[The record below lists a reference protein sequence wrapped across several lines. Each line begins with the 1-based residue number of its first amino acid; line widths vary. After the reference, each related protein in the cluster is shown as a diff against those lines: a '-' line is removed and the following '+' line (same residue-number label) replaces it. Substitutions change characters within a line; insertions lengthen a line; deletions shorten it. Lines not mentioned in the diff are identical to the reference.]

1 MSPTTP
7 PYASFRSIGAY
18 VPEKILSNEDLEKMV
33 DTTDEWITKRTG
45 IKERHIAA
53 EDEYTSD
60 MGAKAAKTA
69 IERAGLSSDDIDLV
83 VCATVT
89 PDYFNMP
96 STACIISD
104 KLGIKNVQAF
114 DISAACSGFV
124 YALSV
129 AKAFV
134 ESGMKKN
141 VLVVGSEKFSSIVD
155 YTDRGTCILFGD
167 GAGAAVISATDNKEE
182 AFIDIHASADGS
194 YADFL
199 VTPAP
204 GSINPV
210 SQKVLDEGLQYVQM
224 KGNETFKLAVKTL
237 TKDVKE
243 ILEKNGIASDD
254 IPYFIPHQANYRI
267 IKAVG
272 DALKMREDQVVLTVH
287 KYGNTS
293 AASIPMAINDIYESG
308 RLKTGDLMLLDTF
321 GGGLT
326 WASALLPFAGE
337 SAQR

>member
-1 MSPTTP
+1 MSQIKPV
-7 PYASFRSIGAY
+7 YASFRSIGAY
-18 VPEKILSNEDLEKMV
+18 VPKKILTNADLEKMV
-33 DTTDEWITKRTG
+33 DTTDEWIVKRTG
-45 IKERHIAA
+45 ISERHIAA

-60 MGAKAAKTA
+60 MGTKASELA
-69 IERAGLSSDDIDLV
+69 IERANISKDEIDLV
-83 VCATVT
+83 LCATVT

-104 KLGIKNVQAF
+104 KLGINNVQAF

-124 YALSV
+124 YLISI
-129 AKAFV
+129 AKAFI

-141 VLVVGSEKFSSIVD
+141 ILIIGAEKFSSIVD
-155 YTDRGTCILFGD
+155 YTDRSTCILFGD
-167 GAGAAVISATDNKEE
+167 GAGAAVISATEE
-182 AFIDIHASADGS
+182 KSEGFIDVHASADGS

-204 GSINPV
+204 GCVNPV
-210 SQKVLDEGLQYVQM
+210 SQKVIDEGLNYVQM

-243 ILEKNGIASDD
+243 ILAKNEIDSAD
-254 IPYFIPHQANYRI
+254 IPHFIPHQANYRI

-272 DALKMREDQVVLTVH
+272 DALKMREEQVVLTVG

-293 AASIPMAINDIYESG
+293 AASIPMAINDIWESG
-308 RLKTGDLMLLDTF
+308 RLQKGELMLLDTF

-326 WASALLPFAGE
+326 WASALLPFAGK
-337 SAQR
+337 SK

>member
-1 MSPTTP
+1 M
-7 PYASFRSIGAY
+7 YAKFHSIGAY
-18 VPEKILSNEDLEKMV
+18 VPSKVLSNADLEKMV
-33 DTTDEWITKRTG
+33 DTSDEWILKRTG
-45 IKERHIAA
+45 ISERRIAQT
-53 EDEYTSD
+53 DEYTSD
-60 MGAKAAKTA
+60 MASKASKIA
-69 IERAGLSSDDIDLV
+69 IQRAGLEISDIDLV

-96 STACIISD
+96 ATACIISD

-129 AKAFV
+129 AKAFI
-134 ESGMKKN
+134 ESGMKKH
-141 VLVVGSEKFSSIVD
+141 VLIIGAEKFSSIVD
-155 YTDRGTCILFGD
+155 YTDRTTCILFGD
-167 GAGAAVISATDNKEE
+167 GAGAAVISATENKSE
-182 AFIDIHASADGS
+182 AFIDVHASADGS
-194 YADFL
+194 YSDFL

-204 GSINPV
+204 GCVNPV
-210 SQKVLDEGLQYVQM
+210 SQQVIEQGLNFVQM

-237 TKDVKE
+237 TKDVKD
-243 ILEKNGIASDD
+243 ILAKNKINSSD
-254 IPYFIPHQANYRI
+254 IPHFIPHQANYRI

-272 DALKMREDQVVLTVH
+272 DSLKMKEEQVVVTVG

-308 RLKTGDLMLLDTF
+308 RLKKGELMLLDTF

-326 WASALLPFAGE
+326 WASALMPFAGK
-337 SAQR
+337 SI

>member
-1 MSPTTP
+1 MSQI
-7 PYASFRSIGAY
+7 YASFRSIGAY
-18 VPEKILSNEDLEKMV
+18 VPEKILSNADLEKMV
-33 DTTDEWITKRTG
+33 DTTDEWILKRTG

-53 EDEYTSD
+53 ADEVTSD
-60 MGAKAAKTA
+60 MGAKAAELA
-69 IERAGLSSDDIDLV
+69 IERSGIAKAEIDLV
-83 VCATVT
+83 LCATVT

-104 KLGIKNVQAF
+104 KIGINNVQAF

-124 YALSV
+124 YLLTL
-129 AKAFV
+129 AKAFI

-141 VLVVGSEKFSSIVD
+141 VLIVGAEKFSSIVD

-167 GAGAAVISATDNKEE
+167 GAGAAMISATTNKEE
-182 AFIDIHASADGS
+182 GFVDVHASADGS

-204 GSINPV
+204 GTVNPV
-210 SQKVLDEGLQYVQM
+210 SQKVLDEGLNFVQM

-243 ILEKNGIASDD
+243 ILAKNEINSDD
-254 IPYFIPHQANYRI
+254 IPHFIPHQANYRI

-272 DALKMREDQVVLTVH
+272 DALKMKEKQVVLTVG

-293 AASIPMAINDIYESG
+293 AASIPMAINDIWESG
-308 RLKTGDLMLLDTF
+308 RLQNGELMLLDTF

-326 WASALLPFAGE
+326 WASALLPFAGK
-337 SAQR
+337 SK

>member
-1 MSPTTP
+1 M
-7 PYASFRSIGAY
+7 YAKFHSIGAS
-18 VPEKILSNEDLEKMV
+18 VPSKILSNEDLEKMV
-33 DTTDEWITKRTG
+33 DTSDEWILKRTG
-45 IKERHIAA
+45 IKERRIAG
-53 EDEYTSD
+53 ENESTSD
-60 MGAKAAKTA
+60 MATVASNIA
-69 IERAGLSSDDIDLV
+69 IERSGINKEDIDLI

-96 STACIISD
+96 STACIIAD

-134 ESGMKKN
+134 ESGMKKH
-141 VLVVGSEKFSSIVD
+141 VLIIGAEKFSSIVD
-155 YTDRGTCILFGD
+155 YTDRSTCILFGD
-167 GAGAAVISATDNKEE
+167 GAGAAVISATENKDE
-182 AFIDIHASADGS
+182 AIIDVNASADGS

-204 GSINPV
+204 GSVNPLT
-210 SQKVLDEGLQYVQM
+210 QKVLDEGLNFVRM
-224 KGNETFKLAVKTL
+224 RGNETFKLAVKTL
-237 TKDVKE
+237 TKDVKD
-243 ILEKNGIASDD
+243 ILAKNGIESKDV
-254 IPYFIPHQANYRI
+254 PHFVPHQANYRI

-272 DALKMREDQVVLTVH
+272 DALKMTKEQVVLTVD

-308 RLKTGDLMLLDTF
+308 RLKKGELMLLDTF

-326 WASALLPFAGE
+326 WASAILPFSGD
-337 SAQR
+337 

>member
-1 MSPTTP
+1 M
-7 PYASFRSIGAY
+7 YAKFHSIGAY
-18 VPEKILSNEDLEKMV
+18 VPSKVLSNADLEKMV
-33 DTTDEWITKRTG
+33 DTSDEWILKRTG
-45 IKERHIAA
+45 IRERRIAGDS
-53 EDEYTSD
+53 EVTSD
-60 MGAKAAKTA
+60 MATKASKIA
-69 IERAGLSSDDIDLV
+69 IERAGLRNSDIDLI
-83 VCATVT
+83 VCATIT

-96 STACIISD
+96 STACIIAD

-134 ESGMKKN
+134 ESGMKRH
-141 VLVVGSEKFSSIVD
+141 VLIIGAEKFSSIVN
-155 YTDRGTCILFGD
+155 YEDRTTCILFGD
-167 GAGAAVISATDNKEE
+167 GAGASIISATDNKSE
-182 AFIDIHASADGS
+182 AIIDINASADGS
-194 YADFL
+194 YSDFL

-204 GSINPV
+204 GSVNPL
-210 SQKVLDEGLQYVQM
+210 SQKVLDEGLNFVQM

-237 TKDVKE
+237 TKDVKK
-243 ILEKNGIASDD
+243 ILVDNNIDAKD
-254 IPYFIPHQANYRI
+254 IPHFVPHQANYRI

-272 DALKMREDQVVLTVH
+272 SALKMSSEQVVVTVD

-308 RLKTGDLMLLDTF
+308 RLKRGELMLLDTF

-326 WASALLPFAGE
+326 WASAILPFAGDT
-337 SAQR
+337 A

>member
-1 MSPTTP
+1 MSKT
-7 PYASFRSIGAY
+7 YASFKSIGAY
-18 VPEKILSNEDLEKMV
+18 APEKILSNADLEKMV
-33 DTTDEWITKRTG
+33 DTTDEWIVKRTG
-45 IKERHIAA
+45 ISERRIAA
-53 EDEYTSD
+53 DDEYTSD
-60 MGAKAAKTA
+60 MAAKACELA
-69 IERAGLSSDDIDLV
+69 IERSGIAKDDIDLV

-96 STACIISD
+96 STACVISD
-104 KLGIKNVQAF
+104 KLGIRDVQAF

-124 YALSV
+124 YLLSV

-141 VLVVGSEKFSSIVD
+141 VLIVGAEKFSSIVD

-167 GAGAAVISATDNKEE
+167 GAGAAMICATDNEKEG
-182 AFIDIHASADGS
+182 FIDLHASADGS

-204 GSINPV
+204 GCINPV
-210 SQKVLDEGLQYVQM
+210 SQRVIDEGLQYVQM

-243 ILEKNGIASDD
+243 ILTKNEINSDD
-254 IPYFIPHQANYRI
+254 IPHFIPHQANYRI

-272 DALKMREDQVVLTVH
+272 DALKMKEEQVVVTVG

-293 AASIPMAINDIYESG
+293 AASIPMAINDIWESR
-308 RLKTGDLMLLDTF
+308 RLKEGELMLLDTF

-326 WASALLPFAGE
+326 WASALLPFSGK
-337 SAQR
+337 SK

>member
-1 MSPTTP
+1 
-7 PYASFRSIGAY
+7 
-18 VPEKILSNEDLEKMV
+18 
-33 DTTDEWITKRTG
+33 
-45 IKERHIAA
+45 
-53 EDEYTSD
+53 
-60 MGAKAAKTA
+60 MGTKAAKLA
-69 IERAGLSSDDIDLV
+69 IERAGLETGDIDLV
-83 VCATVT
+83 LCATVT

-104 KLGIKNVQAF
+104 KLGIANVQAF

-129 AKAFV
+129 AKAFI

-141 VLVVGSEKFSSIVD
+141 VLIIGAEKFSSIVD
-155 YTDRGTCILFGD
+155 YSDRSTCILFGD
-167 GAGAAVISATDNKEE
+167 GAGAAVISATENQEE
-182 AFIDIHASADGS
+182 ALIDVHASADGA

-204 GSINPV
+204 GCVNPA
-210 SQKVLDEGLQYVQM
+210 SQKVIDEGLNFVQM

-243 ILEKNGIASDD
+243 ILEKNNIASED
-254 IPYFIPHQANYRI
+254 IPHFVPHQANYRI

-272 DALKMREDQVVLTVH
+272 DALKMREEQVVVTVH

-293 AASIPMAINDIYESG
+293 AASIPMAINDIWESG
-308 RLKTGDLMLLDTF
+308 RLKQGELMLLDTF

-326 WASALLPFAGE
+326 WASALLPFAGNTK
-337 SAQR
+337 

>member
-1 MSPTTP
+1 MSHSKPV
-7 PYASFRSIGAY
+7 YASFRSIGAFI
-18 VPEKILSNEDLEKMV
+18 PEKILSNNDLESMV

-45 IKERHIAA
+45 IKERRIASD
-53 EDEYTSD
+53 DENTSD
-60 MGAKAAKTA
+60 MGAKASQIA
-69 IERAGLSSDDIDLV
+69 IDRAGISNEDIDLV
-83 VCATVT
+83 ICATVT

-104 KLGIKNVQAF
+104 KLGIRNVQAF

-124 YALSV
+124 YLLSL
-129 AKAFV
+129 AKAFI

-141 VLVVGSEKFSSIVD
+141 VLIIGAEKFSSIID

-167 GAGAAVISATDNKEE
+167 GAGASVISATTNKDEG
-182 AFIDIHASADGS
+182 FVDVHASADGS

-204 GSINPV
+204 GTIHPV
-210 SQKVLDEGLQYVQM
+210 SQKVIDEGLNFVQM

-237 TKDVKE
+237 TKDVKDILKKNE
-243 ILEKNGIASDD
+243 IDSKD
-254 IPYFIPHQANYRI
+254 IPHFIPHQANYRI

-272 DALKMREDQVVLTVH
+272 DALKMNKEQVVVTVE

-308 RLKTGDLMLLDTF
+308 RLKKGEMMLLDTF

-326 WASALLPFAGE
+326 WASALLPFEGNNI
-337 SAQR
+337 